1 MSGNPRAARA
11 VEAAQA
17 VALANSVDFE
27 DAVVLDGGSN
37 VLVRLNP
44 PPTIARVMT
53 STAVLHDDV
62 ETWLARE
69 VAVGSFLAAR
79 GLGVPPSDALPPG
92 PYQHEGLWMTFWT
105 FVEHDASPALPS
117 AAELGRSMH
126 ELHAAL
132 ADFSGELGPLSEI
145 RDWLDELLAELRPSP
160 TLSAAERDSLRSR
173 LHEMTPTVF
182 ESALPAQRSM
192 VTRRCETSSVPGPVH
207 WDVAGIISD
216 VRAYGASEAY
226 VADLL
231 AAYGRVDLEEL
242 DEFVE
247 AHRLYATVWYEFAAS
262 PSAT

>member
-27 DAVVLDGGSN
+27 DAVVLGGSN

-182 ESALPAQRSM
+182 ESALPAQAIH
-192 VTRRCETSSVPGPVH
+192 G
-207 WDVAGIISD
+207 DVAGIISD